1 MSENDLRR
9 IIQSV
14 SDSVNE
20 GYQKA
25 HKNGMGTYSE
35 HCREKEAEYVAKWK
49 KQRKKGLK
57 EKANAQK
64 PDISGSVINR
74 KNDIERFREKVD
86 NLKHKQKVSMETKNE
101 NRTGDT
107 AGKSNSFP
115 SLHTCALRLLQR
127 VPIRNYGGHL
137 YFYNGICYQSASKS
151 DVISLYRDRVDPCIS
166 EEKTMSRISQ
176 LSDFILTEKDIVVED
191 IPNNLHVAI
200 LENGI
205 YDVEQQ
211 QLSPHTP
218 SLIAFSYIKANFVED
233 EECPNFEAFLEQV
246 TGGDKILT
254 ERLWMFL
261 GYTFMLTTEAKSIFI
276 MGMAPDSGKSVLGNF
291 IESLYPKE
299 CVSNIALNDLNKNF
313 SLAPLVG
320 AAVNISLDLP
330 SSRLNAE
337 AVSALKM
344 LTGGDVVTINEKY
357 VPRFSY
363 VNRAKFI
370 FATNNAITLAE
381 PDSAFW
387 NRVEYL
393 PFDYSVKKQDQVR
406 NLVEIFQSEKNAI
419 VSKALRKARKL
430 IKRNFEFP
438 SNQRIESQLREWRG
452 IEVPTIDD
460 FVEECCEFDEDYKG
474 ELVDKLYF
482 EYEKYCQNI
491 GCVART
497 RTYFKSYLE
506 RVYEIKHIK
515 TRLGT
520 INPQSA
526 FKGIRL
532 RRRLE

>member
-1 MSENDLRR
+1 M
-9 IIQSV
+9 
-14 SDSVNE
+14 
-20 GYQKA
+20 
-25 HKNGMGTYSE
+25 
-35 HCREKEAEYVAKWK
+35 
-49 KQRKKGLK
+49 
-57 EKANAQK
+57 
-64 PDISGSVINR
+64 
-74 KNDIERFREKVD
+74 
-86 NLKHKQKVSMETKNE
+86 
-101 NRTGDT
+101 
-107 AGKSNSFP
+107 
-115 SLHTCALRLLQR
+115 
-127 VPIRNYGGHL
+127 
-137 YFYNGICYQSASKS
+137 
-151 DVISLYRDRVDPCIS
+151 
-166 EEKTMSRISQ
+166 
-176 LSDFILTEKDIVVED
+176 
-191 IPNNLHVAI
+191 
-200 LENGI
+200 
-205 YDVEQQ
+205 
-211 QLSPHTP
+211 
-218 SLIAFSYIKANFVED
+218 ED

-246 TGGDKILT
+246 TGGDKILI

-474 ELVDKLYF
+474 ELVDMLYS
-482 EYEKYCQNI
+482 EYEKYCQHI

>member
-1 MSENDLRR
+1 M
-9 IIQSV
+9 
-14 SDSVNE
+14 
-20 GYQKA
+20 
-25 HKNGMGTYSE
+25 
-35 HCREKEAEYVAKWK
+35 
-49 KQRKKGLK
+49 
-57 EKANAQK
+57 
-64 PDISGSVINR
+64 
-74 KNDIERFREKVD
+74 
-86 NLKHKQKVSMETKNE
+86 
-101 NRTGDT
+101 
-107 AGKSNSFP
+107 
-115 SLHTCALRLLQR
+115 
-127 VPIRNYGGHL
+127 
-137 YFYNGICYQSASKS
+137 
-151 DVISLYRDRVDPCIS
+151 
-166 EEKTMSRISQ
+166 
-176 LSDFILTEKDIVVED
+176 
-191 IPNNLHVAI
+191 
-200 LENGI
+200 
-205 YDVEQQ
+205 
-211 QLSPHTP
+211 
-218 SLIAFSYIKANFVED
+218 
-233 EECPNFEAFLEQV
+233 
-246 TGGDKILT
+246 
-254 ERLWMFL
+254 
-261 GYTFMLTTEAKSIFI
+261 
-276 MGMAPDSGKSVLGNF
+276 
-291 IESLYPKE
+291 
-299 CVSNIALNDLNKNF
+299 
-313 SLAPLVG
+313 
-320 AAVNISLDLP
+320 
-330 SSRLNAE
+330 
-337 AVSALKM
+337 
-344 LTGGDVVTINEKY
+344 
-357 VPRFSY
+357 PRFSY

-474 ELVDKLYF
+474 ELVDMLYS
-482 EYEKYCQNI
+482 EYEKYCQHI